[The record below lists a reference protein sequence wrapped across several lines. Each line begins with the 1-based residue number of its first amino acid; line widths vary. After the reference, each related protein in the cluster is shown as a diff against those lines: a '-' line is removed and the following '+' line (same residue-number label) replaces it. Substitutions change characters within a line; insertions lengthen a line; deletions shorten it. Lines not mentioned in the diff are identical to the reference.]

1 MPARSSSKRKQAE
14 HRGRVAET
22 IAVWVLRFRGYRI
35 LAERFA
41 APGGEIDIVAQR
53 GGTLIFVEVKYRS
66 NLETA
71 WLSVTPRNQS
81 RIKAAAASWLARHAR
96 RVDVPLRFDIVA
108 MAPWRLCH
116 HRDAF
121 R

>member
-1 MPARSSSKRKQAE
+1 MPAPSSSRRQLAE
-14 HRGRVAET
+14 HRGRVAEA
-22 IAVWVLRFRGYRI
+22 IAAWTLRLKGYRI

-53 GGTLIFVEVKYRS
+53 GSTLIFVEVKYRK
-66 NLETA
+66 NLEKA
-71 WLSVTPRNQS
+71 WLSVTPRNQW
-81 RIKAAAASWLARHAR
+81 RIKAAAAAWLARKAR
-96 RVDVPLRFDIVA
+96 RVDVPLRFDIFA
-108 MAPWRLCH
+108 LAPWRIRH